1 MRIRR
6 FSPLL
11 ILALLVMASC
21 SKDTEPVPDPEPSTR
36 VLVLNGADDAPVEGV
51 KVVVMDNLTNLPLAA
66 PLLSDTTGI
75 CDFGILPDVERS
87 VLVFGGGL
95 WRSFGVTETI
105 AAPEPAAMLAPVAA
119 AGAPTELM
127 VRVTTILP
135 PGGAHI
141 SGTVIDAATGEPLD
155 LVFLGPNPYPE
166 GYLGAVGPSDDV
178 TMADGAFRVSEILFA
193 EEPGTGNPIQVV
205 PLFITR
211 HGYLPR
217 VWRYPARP
225 GEIID
230 EIVGVEITLQP
241 DEATERGDLRGRLM
255 RLGEPVPDI
264 VVGLGTAT
272 AITSKS
278 VTSKSVTSK
287 SAAGLTGWTA
297 ISDSNGIFVFTDL
310 PADRYVLHPAYLPGD
325 RAFYPN
331 QAANFPR
338 EIVADAELDAGDFI
352 LVWEVE
358 PLTPASGT
366 RVPAMHRE
374 FVWEA
379 VPGAATYEFY
389 LDGAAPVVVDE
400 PTRVLPGT
408 RPLADGNHWWS
419 MVAYDAADFA
429 IGTFGQAAEF
439 HVAPQDEGR

>member
-6 FSPLL
+6 FTPLL
-11 ILALLVMASC
+11 ILALLILVMAAC
-21 SKDTEPVPDPEPSTR
+21 TEDNEPVPGPGPDPEPSTR
-36 VLVLNGADDAPVEGV
+36 VLVLNGTDDAPVEGV

-75 CDFGILPDVERS
+75 CDFGILPDVDRS

-127 VRVTTILP
+127 VRVTPILP

-155 LVFLGPNPYPE
+155 LVFLAPYTWAH
-166 GYLGAVGPSDDV
+166 GYLGAVGPRDDV
-178 TMADGAFRVSEILFA
+178 TMADGAFRVSEIVFA
-193 EEPGTGNPIQVV
+193 PHPVTGNPIQLE

-230 EIVGVEITLQP
+230 DIVAVVIPLQP
-241 DEATERGDLRGRLM
+241 DEATERGSLRGRLL
-255 RLGEPVPDI
+255 RLGVPVSGI
-264 VVGLGTAT
+264 VVALGTAT
-272 AITSKS
+272 TITSKS
-278 VTSKSVTSK
+278 
-287 SAAGLTGWTA
+287 GPGMTGWTT

-310 PADRYVLHPAYLPGD
+310 PADRYVAHPAYLPGD
-325 RAFYPN
+325 SAFFFIPDSD
-331 QAANFPR
+331 PR
-338 EIVADAELDAGDFI
+338 HYVTADTETDAGDYD
-352 LVWEVE
+352 LVWEVD
-358 PLTPASGT
+358 PLIPPTGT

-389 LDGAAPVVVDE
+389 LDRRDPVVVDE
-400 PTRVLPGT
+400 PTRVLPGI
-408 RPLADGNHWWS
+408 RPLTEGNHWWS
-419 MVAYDAADFA
+419 MIAYDAAGFA

-439 HVAPQDEGR
+439 HVAPEDEGR